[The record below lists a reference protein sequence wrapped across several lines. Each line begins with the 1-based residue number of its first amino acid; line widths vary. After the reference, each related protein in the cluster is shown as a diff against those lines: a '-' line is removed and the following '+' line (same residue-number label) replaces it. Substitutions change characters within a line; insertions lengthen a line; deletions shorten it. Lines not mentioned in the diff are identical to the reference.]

1 MSRAVKTGSQFIS
14 SLFRHYAIYIGMG
27 FFVGVLALLFLA
39 LLFRFV
45 WEFFHGVGLG
55 GAELNFDNFVTGAVV
70 LCAVLLVQ

>member
-1 MSRAVKTGSQFIS
+1 MSRAVKTGSEFIS
-14 SLFRHYAIYIGMG
+14 SLFRHYALYIGMVVC
-27 FFVGVLALLFLA
+27 FFALLFLA